1 MDQILLEPPG
11 PIALAQ
17 APAPAPVPA
26 PTAKRVKS
34 LLGYINDGGWIG
46 HTIIGCSIIG
56 LSLVITFA
64 FQFRRDL
71 LVPPEV
77 LGQVE
82 QLFEE
87 ENYEEAYHI
96 CESNPSF
103 FSTILAAGLGK
114 LDQGYEEMEKAM
126 IETGDIEA
134 NKLHQKVGYISLIAA
149 VAPMLGLFGTVSG
162 MIATFNV
169 IASAQT
175 QPKPADLASGISQAL
190 VTTYEGLLVAIPLTV
205 FFVIFRNRIVNIIL
219 EVGGLTEELMSR
231 FKVRKA

>member
-1 MDQILLEPPG
+1 
-11 PIALAQ
+11 
-17 APAPAPVPA
+17 
-26 PTAKRVKS
+26 
-34 LLGYINDGGWIG
+34 
-46 HTIIGCSIIG
+46 
-56 LSLVITFA
+56 
-64 FQFRRDL
+64 
-71 LVPPEV
+71 
-77 LGQVE
+77 
-82 QLFEE
+82 
-87 ENYEEAYHI
+87 
-96 CESNPSF
+96 
-103 FSTILAAGLGK
+103 
-114 LDQGYEEMEKAM
+114 M